1 MRILVVNGNKIEID
15 LLSLL
20 SGKETIFY
28 NGEIVSQKK
37 SLFGGVH
44 TFTTKENGVDVNY
57 EIKVG
62 MGFPLRATVVIKRN
76 NELLYADNNL
86 KNPRGIQV

>member
-37 SLFGGVH
+37 SLFGGLH
-44 TFTTKENGVDVNY
+44 TFTPKENGVDANY

-62 MGFPLRATVVIKRN
+62 LGFPLRATVVIKRN

-86 KNPRGIQV
+86 KNSRGIQV